1 MTKSLTRQEGKI
13 LLDTARQAIQNHLEG
28 KQSPAI
34 ELEGL
39 SRELKKD
46 GACFITLTID
56 GVLRGCVGSIEA
68 TQPLIKDVRDRAI
81 GAAFQDPRFPA
92 LNLDEY
98 PNLKIEV
105 SRLTSP
111 EKLDYSTPEDLVT
124 KLRPG
129 IDGVI
134 LHHQFRRAT
143 FLPQVWDQL
152 PEPEQFLERLC
163 QKMGLDGLAWKKHH
177 LEVEIYQAEK
187 FIEND

>member
-1 MTKSLTRQEGKI
+1 MTKNLTQDEGKI
-13 LLDTARQAIQNHLEG
+13 LLDIARQAIEDHLKG
-28 KQSPAI
+28 IQSPAL

-39 SRELKKD
+39 SPELKEN
-46 GACFITLTID
+46 GACFVTLTID
-56 GVLRGCVGSIEA
+56 GVLRGCVGSIEES
-68 TQPLIKDVRDRAI
+68 QPLVKDVRERAI
-81 GAAFQDPRFPA
+81 GAAFQDPRFPG
-92 LNLDEY
+92 LQLEEY

-111 EKLDYSTPEDLVT
+111 EKLDYSTPEDLVN

-134 LHHQFRRAT
+134 LRQRFRRAT

-152 PEPEQFLERLC
+152 PDPELFLGRLC
-163 QKMGLDGLAWKKHH
+163 QKMGLDALAWKKQH

>member
-1 MTKSLTRQEGKI
+1 MTKNLTQDEGKI
-13 LLDTARQAIQNHLEG
+13 LLDTARQAIEDHLKG
-28 KQSPAI
+28 IQSPAL

-39 SRELKKD
+39 SRALKED
-46 GACFITLTID
+46 GACFVTLTID
-56 GVLRGCVGSIEA
+56 GVLRGCVGSIEES
-68 TQPLIKDVRDRAI
+68 QPLVKDVRERAI

-92 LNLDEY
+92 LQLEEY

-111 EKLDYSTPEDLVT
+111 EKLDYSTPEDLVN

-134 LHHQFRRAT
+134 LRQQFRRAT

-152 PEPEQFLERLC
+152 PDPEQFLGRLC
-163 QKMGLDGLAWKKHH
+163 QKMGLDALAWKKQH